1 MDAEFFVAMGKEC
14 TGSGTIFSSAMI
26 LDTENS
32 CWYLYGWLCPLRAT
46 LMITYSFTPIS
57 PGSSMKYFCF
67 CLSLL
72 VSLQVLSSGVACS
85 AAQKSGQEVNP
96 AEKNRQSS
104 VGQPAQDDVLAT
116 IEQAVKQYKAGD
128 LAGAASNMDYAAQ
141 LIRQKKSEKMKSL
154 LPEPLAGWQARE
166 ANAQAMGTAVFG
178 GGVTVS
184 RKYTRGPATVEV
196 EIVSDSPVLQSVM
209 MMLNNPMFA
218 GAGGGTLETIKGQ
231 RAIVKYN
238 KGNHSGDVNI
248 VVAGRFM
255 VTVKGRNVQRQD
267 LIGYAGAVDYQ
278 GLSKY

>member
-1 MDAEFFVAMGKEC
+1 
-14 TGSGTIFSSAMI
+14 
-26 LDTENS
+26 
-32 CWYLYGWLCPLRAT
+32 
-46 LMITYSFTPIS
+46 
-57 PGSSMKYFCF
+57 MKYFCF
-67 CLSLL
+67 CLSFLI
-72 VSLQVLSSGVACS
+72 SLQVLSGGVVCF
-85 AAQKSGQEVNP
+85 AAQKTAQAAP
-96 AEKNRQSS
+96 AENKRQSS
-104 VGQPAQDDVLAT
+104 AGQPAQDDVLAT

-128 LAGAASNMDYAAQ
+128 LAGAASNVDYAAQ

-154 LPEPLAGWQARE
+154 LPKPLAGWQAQE
-166 ANAQAMGTAVFG
+166 ASAQAMGTAVFG

-255 VTVKGRNVQRQD
+255 VTVKGRNVQRPD
-267 LIGYAGAVDYQ
+267 LIAYAGAVDYQ

>member
-1 MDAEFFVAMGKEC
+1 
-14 TGSGTIFSSAMI
+14 
-26 LDTENS
+26 
-32 CWYLYGWLCPLRAT
+32 
-46 LMITYSFTPIS
+46 
-57 PGSSMKYFCF
+57 MKYFYF
-67 CLSLL
+67 CLSFLIA
-72 VSLQVLSSGVACS
+72 VQVLSSGIACS
-85 AAQKSGQEVNP
+85 AAQESGQAPTADN
-96 AEKNRQSS
+96 NRQGS
-104 VGQPAQDDVLAT
+104 VGQPEQDDVLAT

-128 LAGAASNMDYAAQ
+128 LAGAASNVDYAAQ

-154 LPEPLAGWQARE
+154 LPKPLAGWQAGE

-218 GAGGGTLETIKGQ
+218 GAGGGTLETIKGR

-255 VTVKGRNVQRQD
+255 VTVKGQNVQRQD
-267 LIGYAGAVDYQ
+267 LVAYAGAVDYQ

>member
-1 MDAEFFVAMGKEC
+1 
-14 TGSGTIFSSAMI
+14 
-26 LDTENS
+26 
-32 CWYLYGWLCPLRAT
+32 
-46 LMITYSFTPIS
+46 
-57 PGSSMKYFCF
+57 MKYL
-67 CLSLL
+67 CLSILIAF
-72 VSLQVLSSGVACS
+72 QVLFCGDFCS
-85 AAQKSGQEVNP
+85 AATETGQALP
-96 AEKNRQSS
+96 TKTSPEKK
-104 VGQPAQDDVLAT
+104 VKQPEQDDVLAT

-128 LAGAASNMDYAAQ
+128 LAGAASNVDYAAQ

-154 LPEPLAGWQARE
+154 LPEPLAGWQAQE

-178 GGVTVS
+178 GGVTVN
-184 RKYTRGPATVEV
+184 RKYTKGAATVEV

-218 GAGGGTLETIKGQ
+218 GAGGGTLVKIKGQ

-255 VTVKGRNVQRQD
+255 VTVKGQNVQRAD
-267 LIGYAGAVDYQ
+267 LITYAGAVDYR

>member
-1 MDAEFFVAMGKEC
+1 MASCPVMGNKI
-14 TGSGTIFSSAMI
+14 SGPGTKPK
-26 LDTENS
+26 LNV
-32 CWYLYGWLCPLRAT
+32 
-46 LMITYSFTPIS
+46 SFTPFS
-57 PGSSMKYFCF
+57 TGSSMKYFC
-67 CLSLL
+67 LSIL
-72 VSLQVLSSGVACS
+72 VALQVLACTTLCP
-85 AAQKSGQEVNP
+85 A
-96 AEKNRQSS
+96 AEKTAQAPLIKNSEAGNT
-104 VGQPAQDDVLAT
+104 GQPVQDDVLAT
-116 IEQAVKQYKAGD
+116 IGQAVKQYKAGD

-154 LPEPLAGWQARE
+154 LPKPLAGWQAQE

-184 RKYTRGPATVEV
+184 RKYTKGPATVEV

-218 GAGGGTLETIKGQ
+218 GAGGGTLEKIKGQ

-255 VTVKGRNVQRQD
+255 VTVKGQNVQRPD
-267 LIGYAGAVDYQ
+267 LIAYAGAVDYQ

>member
-1 MDAEFFVAMGKEC
+1 
-14 TGSGTIFSSAMI
+14 
-26 LDTENS
+26 
-32 CWYLYGWLCPLRAT
+32 
-46 LMITYSFTPIS
+46 
-57 PGSSMKYFCF
+57 MKYF

-72 VSLQVLSSGVACS
+72 ITFQVLFCGTLSP
-85 AAQKSGQEVNP
+85 AAQKTGQAP
-96 AEKNRQSS
+96 STKNTRESNA
-104 VGQPAQDDVLAT
+104 GQPAQDDVLST

-128 LAGAASNMDYAAQ
+128 LAGAASNVDYAAQ

-154 LPEPLAGWQARE
+154 LPEPLTGWQAQE
-166 ANAQAMGTAVFG
+166 AGAQAMGTAVFG

-184 RKYTRGPATVEV
+184 RKYTKGQAKVEV

-218 GAGGGTLETIKGQ
+218 GAGGGTLEKIKGQ

-255 VTVKGRNVQRQD
+255 VTVKGQNVQRAD
-267 LIGYAGAVDYQ
+267 LIAYAGAVDYR
-278 GLSKY
+278 GLRKY